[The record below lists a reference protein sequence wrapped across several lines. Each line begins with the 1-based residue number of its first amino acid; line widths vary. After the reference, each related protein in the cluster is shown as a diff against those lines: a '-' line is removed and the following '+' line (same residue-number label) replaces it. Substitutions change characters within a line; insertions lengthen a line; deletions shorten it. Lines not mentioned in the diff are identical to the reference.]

1 MLHFSRFK
9 TIVILGACVLGALF
23 AWPNLFSK
31 DTLNKLPS
39 WIPTSQITLGL
50 DLQGGGHMLIQVE
63 MEKVVEAR
71 LETIK
76 DDLRLALRPRGQGGV
91 KNLKF
96 QRLKAD
102 KEKVSVIIPVAE
114 ETDEALKRARG
125 LIGVVS
131 GGFLGAGGSPDIE
144 VTQDGNRI
152 EIRMTEEEK
161 FARASSTVSQAIEV
175 LGRRINALG
184 LLEPTI
190 QSQGQDRIIVQVPGA
205 TAAEIVNVKKI
216 IETTAQMSFHLVD
229 LTISPDDVAAGRV
242 PPTHMVVP
250 SLDGFQPF
258 YVVEKRAIVSGENLV
273 DAYPG
278 RDQNGEPAVNFRFD
292 ASGGKK
298 FADLTSANV
307 GRLFA
312 INLDG
317 GIISAPRIRTPILG
331 GAGIITG
338 NFSIQSAADLSLLL
352 RAGSLPA
359 ALTIIEERSVGPDLG
374 ADSVAAGKLA
384 SLVGFIGVIFFM
396 AFYYR
401 RFGLYADIAL
411 IMNLI
416 LIMGILSVLG
426 ATLTLPGIAGIV
438 LTIGMAVDAN
448 VLIFE
453 RIREELD
460 SGKTPVNAIEAGYK
474 RAFTTIIDANITTFI
489 AAAILF
495 QLGTGPIRGF
505 AVTLAIGILTSLFT
519 ATMLSRLIISWWVRK
534 SRPSELPLSS
544 GFRLFKE
551 TPKVEFTKLGSK
563 ALIVS
568 LVLMIASIGLVA
580 TKGLNQGIDF
590 KGGTMIEVG
599 FTQDADLPNIRSTIG
614 NLGLGDVQIQ
624 TFGELNDV
632 LIRVEQQPGGD
643 KAQQAV
649 VEKMKTAL
657 SAEFGDD
664 ISYRRV
670 EVVGPKVGGELIQS
684 SAIAV
689 FVSIFAMLIYI
700 WFRFDT
706 QFGIGGVIALIHD
719 AVLTLGVF
727 ALLQIEFNL
736 SIIAALLTIAG
747 YSINDTVVVYDR
759 IRENLRKYK
768 KMDIAELIN
777 QSVNETLSRT
787 VITSLTTLVALGA
800 LFLFGGEVIRGFIFA
815 MMFGV
820 VIGTYSSIFVAAP
833 ILLKLGVRRDWSGV
847 AQSTAKGVQA

>member
-9 TIVILGACVLGALF
+9 TIVILGVCFLGALL
-23 AWPNLFSK
+23 AWPNLVSK
-31 DTLNKLPS
+31 DTLKSFPS

-71 LETIK
+71 LETLK
-76 DDLRLALRPRGQGGV
+76 DELRLVLRPRGGGEARP
-91 KNLKF
+91 LKF
-96 QRLKAD
+96 RGLKANS
-102 KEKVSVIIPVAE
+102 EKISVTIPAPEDV
-114 ETDEALKRARG
+114 DEALTRARG
-125 LIGVVS
+125 LIGVVT
-131 GGFLGAGGSPDIE
+131 GGFLGTGSGPDIE
-144 VTQDGNRI
+144 VLRDGNRI
-152 EIRMTEEEK
+152 EIKLTEEERI
-161 FARASSTVSQAIEV
+161 ARASSTVDQAIEV

-184 LLEPTI
+184 LLEPVI
-190 QSQGQDRIIVQVPGA
+190 QRQGQDRIIVQVPGA
-205 TAAEIVNVKKI
+205 SAAEIVNIKKI

-229 LTISPDDVAAGRV
+229 LTITAEDVAAGRV
-242 PPTHMVVP
+242 PPSLMVVE
-250 SLDGFQPF
+250 SGDNYQPF

-312 INLDG
+312 INLDDK
-317 GIISAPRIRTPILG
+317 IISAPRIRTPILG
-331 GAGIITG
+331 GAGVITG
-338 NFSIQSAADLSLLL
+338 NFTIQSAADLSLLL

-359 ALTIIEERSVGPDLG
+359 ALSIIEERSVGPDLG

-384 SLVGFIGVIFFM
+384 AMVGFIGVILFM

-411 IMNLI
+411 IMNM
-416 LIMGILSVLG
+416 IMIVGVLSLLG

-505 AVTLAIGILTSLFT
+505 AVTLAIGILTSMFT
-519 ATMLSRLIISWWVRK
+519 AIMLSRLIIALWVKK

-544 GFRLFKE
+544 GFRMFKE
-551 TPKVEFTKLGSK
+551 TPKFGFIKLGSK

-568 LVLMIASIGLVA
+568 LVLMVVSVGLVV

-590 KGGTMIEVG
+590 KGGMMIEAG
-599 FTQDADLPNIRSTIG
+599 FSKDADLPRLRKTIG
-614 NLGLGDVQIQ
+614 ALNLGDVAIQ
-624 TFGELNDV
+624 TFGEATDV

-643 KAQQAV
+643 KAQQV
-649 VEKMKTAL
+649 FVEKMKTAL
-657 SAEFGDD
+657 STEFGDD

-689 FVSIFAMLIYI
+689 FASILAMLVYI

-719 AVLTLGVF
+719 AVLTLGIF
-727 ALLQIEFNL
+727 SLMQIEFNL

-768 KMDIAELIN
+768 KMEISELIN

-800 LFLFGGEVIRGFIFA
+800 LFLFGGEVIRSFIFA

-847 AQSTAKGVQA
+847 GQSTAKGVT